1 MTTYQYNISVKS
13 PYSHTNY
20 NGREMKWNSVDIGA
34 ILASARAIPKA
45 LDKNESYRLDE

>member
-20 NGREMKWNSVDIGA
+20 NRKEMKWNSVDIGA
-34 ILASARAIPKA
+34 ILASARAIPKP
-45 LDKNESYRLDE
+45 LDKNESHLDD